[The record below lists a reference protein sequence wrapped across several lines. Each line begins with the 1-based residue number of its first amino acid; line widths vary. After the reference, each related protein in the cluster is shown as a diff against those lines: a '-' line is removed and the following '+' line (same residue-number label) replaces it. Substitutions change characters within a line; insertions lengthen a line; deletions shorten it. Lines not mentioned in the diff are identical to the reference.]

1 MYLGKYDAIVIGLGH
16 AGCEAFYALS
26 KMGVKT
32 LGVTI
37 NIDNIAQMSC
47 NPAIGG
53 LAKSQIVFEI
63 AAFGGVMPFIADKT
77 AIQTKT
83 LNLRKGPAVWSLRT
97 QNDKWRYKNE
107 MRLFLEKC
115 PNAEIKQGIVEK
127 IIFENGEIK
136 GVAFHNGASYECRA
150 VILTTGTFLNG
161 LIHIGDKSYPGGRL
175 GDPAS
180 TALAEQLKTLGLKT
194 GRLKTGT
201 PPRVDKRSVDISV
214 LQEEHSDETRRYFS
228 RRAAELNP
236 GRVDHPCYL
245 VRTNEN
251 THKTIIDNLKYSA
264 LYSGKISGTGTRY
277 CPSIEDKLVKFKD
290 KESHRLFLEPEGADT
305 YETYLQG
312 FSMSLPEEIQLAAL
326 RTLPGFEKAEM
337 MRPAYAIEYDYIHPC
352 ELYASLMTKKYKGL
366 FLAGQINGTSGYEE
380 AAGQGLVAGINAGL
394 HITGRPPF
402 ILSRTESYIGILID
416 DLVTKDTDEPYRMFT
431 SRAEFRLNL
440 REDNADVRLHKYAF
454 DLGLIDKA
462 AFDAAAGK
470 EKKSAE
476 LADKIK
482 NIYIQPSFEFN
493 KKLAGFKSCPITVK
507 TDLSKLLKRPEIS
520 IFDFIDEYI
529 KAFGELGYNIDKHD
543 ADFLNY
549 FQTIVK
555 YDGYIKKQ
563 QYLIDQVI
571 KYDRMMI
578 PADFN
583 YDAIVNISTEG
594 RQKLKKHA
602 PPTIGAA
609 SRISGVSMA
618 DVMTLFMHISL
629 MNKKN
634 PTDQNQ

>member
-1 MYLGKYDAIVIGLGH
+1 MKYLGRYDAVVIGLGH

-32 LGVTI
+32 LGVTV

-63 AAFGGVMPFIADKT
+63 AAFGGIMPYIADIT

-83 LNLRKGPAVWSLRT
+83 LNLSKGPAVWSLRT

-127 IIFENGEIK
+127 IIFDGGAVR
-136 GVAFHNGASYECRA
+136 GVEFHNGAAYECRS

-180 TALAEQLKTLGLKT
+180 VALAGQLRSLGLRT

-201 PPRVDKRSVDISV
+201 PPRIDRRTVDLSKLDA
-214 LQEEHSDETRRYFS
+214 EHSDETRRYFS
-228 RRAAELNP
+228 RRAAMDAP
-236 GRVDHPCYL
+236 GRVDEPCHI
-245 VRTNEN
+245 VRTNER
-251 THKTIIDNLKYSA
+251 THRVIIDNIRYSA

-312 FSMSLPEEIQLAAL
+312 FSMSLPEPVQLEAL

-337 MRPAYAIEYDYIHPC
+337 MRPAYAIEYDYVHPS
-352 ELYASLMTKKYKGL
+352 ELYASLMCKKYPGL

-380 AAGQGLVAGINAGL
+380 AAGQGLVAGVNAGL
-394 HITGRPPF
+394 YITGREPF

-431 SRAEFRLNL
+431 SRAEFRLSL
-440 REDNADVRLHKYAF
+440 REDNADIRLHKYAF

-462 AFDAAAGK
+462 AFDAAETK
-470 EKKSAE
+470 EKTA
-476 LADKIK
+476 AAAAAAIK
-482 NIYIQPSFEFN
+482 NRFVQPSFEFN
-493 KKLAGFKSCPITVK
+493 EKLAGAGSCPITVK
-507 TDLSKLLKRPEIS
+507 TDLFRLLKRPEIS
-520 IFDFIDEYI
+520 VFDFIDEYSPVF
-529 KAFGELGYNIDKHD
+529 AGLGLDVKKSD
-543 ADFLNY
+543 TEFLNY
-549 FQTIVK
+549 FQTVVK

-563 QYLIDQVI
+563 QYQIEQVK
-571 KYDRMMI
+571 KYDMMAI
-578 PADFN
+578 PADFD
-583 YDAIVNISTEG
+583 YDAVANISTEG
-594 RQKLKKHA
+594 RQKLKKYA
-602 PPTIGAA
+602 PLTIGAA

-629 MNKKN
+629 SNK
-634 PTDQNQ
+634 NQTNGK

>member
-1 MYLGKYDAIVIGLGH
+1 MYMGKYDAVVIGLGH

-26 KMGVKT
+26 KMGLKT

-53 LAKSQIVFEI
+53 TAKSQIVFEI
-63 AAFGGVMPFIADKT
+63 EAFGGAMPFIADKT

-83 LNLRKGPAVWSLRT
+83 LNLKKGPAVWSLRT

-115 PNAEIKQGIVEK
+115 TNAEIKQGIIEK
-127 IIFENGEIK
+127 IIFDGDEIK
-136 GVAFHNGASYECRA
+136 GVSFHNGAQYECRA

-161 LIHIGDKSYPGGRL
+161 LIHIGDKSYQGGRL

-180 TALAEQLKTLGLKT
+180 TALADQLKTLGLKI

-201 PPRVDKRSVDISV
+201 PPRVDKRSVDLSA
-214 LQEEHSDETRRYFS
+214 LEEEYSDPVRRYFS
-228 RRAAELNP
+228 KSSAALNLE
-236 GRVDHPCYL
+236 RIDSPCYII
-245 VRTNEN
+245 RTNEN
-251 THKTIIDNLKYSA
+251 THRVITDNLKYSS

-312 FSMSLPEEIQLAAL
+312 FSMSLPEDIQLKAL
-326 RTLPGFEKAEM
+326 RTLRGFEKAEM
-337 MRPAYAIEYDYIHPC
+337 MRPAYAIEYDYVHPS
-352 ELYASLMTKKYKGL
+352 ELYASLMSKKYKGL

-380 AAGQGLVAGINAGL
+380 AAGQGLIAGINAGL

-431 SRAEFRLNL
+431 SRAEFRLSL
-440 REDNADVRLHKYAF
+440 REDNADIRLYKYAY
-454 DLGLIDKA
+454 DLGLIDKKT
-462 AFDAAAGK
+462 FEIIGEK
-470 EKKSAE
+470 EKISGE
-476 LADKIK
+476 LIEKIK
-482 NIYIQPSFEFN
+482 NNYIPPSLEFN
-493 KKLAGFKSCPITVK
+493 EKLASYKSCPITVK
-507 TDLSKLLKRPEIS
+507 TDYFKLLKRPEIN
-520 IFDFIDEYI
+520 IFNFIDEYCGLFY
-529 KAFGELGYNIDKHD
+529 KLGYGDKKND
-543 ADFLNY
+543 IDFLNY
-549 FQTIVK
+549 FQTMVK

-563 QYLIDQVI
+563 QYMIDQVK
-571 KYDRMMI
+571 KYDQMAIPDDINYEKMI
-578 PADFN
+578 
-583 YDAIVNISTEG
+583 NISTEG
-594 RQKLKKHA
+594 RQKLIKYS
-602 PPTIGAA
+602 PMTIGAA

-618 DVMTLFMHISL
+618 DVTTLFMYISL

-634 PTDQNQ
+634 PVEVK

>member
-1 MYLGKYDAIVIGLGH
+1 MYMGKYDAVVIGLGH

-26 KMGVKT
+26 KMGLKT

-53 LAKSQIVFEI
+53 VAKSQIVFEI
-63 AAFGGVMPFIADKT
+63 EAFGGVMPRIADKT
-77 AIQTKT
+77 AIQAKT
-83 LNLRKGPAVWSLRT
+83 LNLKKGPAVWSLRT

-115 PNAEIKQGIVEK
+115 PNAEIKQGIIEK
-127 IIFENGEIK
+127 IIFDGDKIK
-136 GVAFHNGASYECRA
+136 GVSFHNGARYECRA

-161 LIHIGDKSYPGGRL
+161 LIHIGNKSYQGGRL

-180 TALAEQLKTLGLKT
+180 TALASQLKTLGLKI

-201 PPRVDKRSVDISV
+201 PPRIDKRSVDLSA
-214 LQEEHSDETRRYFS
+214 LEEEHSDPLRRYFS
-228 RRAAELNP
+228 KSSAALNLE
-236 GRVDHPCYL
+236 RINRPCYI

-251 THKTIIDNLKYSA
+251 THRVIVDNLKYSS
-264 LYSGKISGTGTRY
+264 LYSGKISGAGTRY

-290 KESHRLFLEPEGADT
+290 KESHRLFLEPEGDST

-312 FSMSLPEEIQLAAL
+312 FSMSLPEHIQLKAL

-337 MRPAYAIEYDYIHPC
+337 MRPAYAIEYDYVHPS
-352 ELYASLMTKKYKGL
+352 ELYASLMSKKYEGL

-380 AAGQGLVAGINAGL
+380 AAGQGLIAAINAGL
-394 HITGRPPF
+394 YIMGRPPF

-440 REDNADVRLHKYAF
+440 REDNADIRLYKYAYS
-454 DLGLIDKA
+454 LGLIDNKT
-462 AFDAAAGK
+462 FELISEK
-470 EKKSAE
+470 EKISGE
-476 LADKIK
+476 LIEKIK
-482 NIYIQPSFEFN
+482 SNYISPSLEFN
-493 KKLAGFKSCPITVK
+493 EKLARHNSCPVTVK
-507 TDLSKLLKRPEIS
+507 TDYFKLLKRPEIN
-520 IFDFIDEYI
+520 IFDFIDEYCGLFL
-529 KAFGELGYNIDKHD
+529 KLGYGDKKND
-543 ADFLNY
+543 IDFLNY

-563 QYLIDQVI
+563 QYMIEQVK
-571 KYDRMMI
+571 KYDQMVI
-578 PADFN
+578 PPDIN
-583 YDAIVNISTEG
+583 YEKMVNISTEG
-594 RQKLKKHA
+594 RQKLIRHL
-602 PPTIGAA
+602 PMTIGAA

-618 DVMTLFMHISL
+618 DVTALFMYISL
-629 MNKKN
+629 MNKKIS
-634 PTDQNQ
+634 